1 MIRGEICHEALV
13 EAPAS
18 KVWEA
23 YRGLQLPHLINELLP
38 HQLGTVQVLEGDG
51 TPGIG
56 YMKEVFRIMDD
67 EKRVKESQQIEGGY
81 LHLGFHSF
89 VFRLEIIDKHPHKNQ
104 TIIRS
109 IIKYELAD
117 DSDFHLVSLVSIH
130 PLIALS
136 KVVAHHILN
145 TNHTT

>member
-51 TPGIG
+51 SAGTVIQLTFPPG
-56 YMKEVFRIMDD
+56 F
-67 EKRVKESQQIEGGY
+67 
-81 LHLGFHSF
+81 FF
-89 VFRLEIIDKHPHKNQ
+89 
-104 TIIRS
+104 
-109 IIKYELAD
+109 
-117 DSDFHLVSLVSIH
+117 
-130 PLIALS
+130 
-136 KVVAHHILN
+136 
-145 TNHTT
+145 